1 MNRYARLYLAQNVR
15 YEYGSECLDESDCF
29 MKRCIL
35 FQVKLISGHRAPPAA
50 PVASIRPATIA
61 LVVYRQADAA
71 AVQLRQID
79 ALNVAWSSIAR
90 IVSITK

>member
-1 MNRYARLYLAQNVR
+1 
-15 YEYGSECLDESDCF
+15 
-29 MKRCIL
+29 
-35 FQVKLISGHRAPPAA
+35 LISGHRAPPAV

-61 LVVYRQADAA
+61 LVVYHRAAAA

-79 ALNVAWSSIAR
+79 ALSVVWSNIAR